1 MDILEEIDKIL
12 GERKIVS
19 EYVMGFDE
27 KEQCDWHLLDLCTR
41 GRIMGIEFCRDCT
54 IFLGDWHSHY
64 DPETEWDE
72 FVSTLN
78 GIFDNELCALGSYKG
93 SIEPQNVMGAML
105 ARREDVNE
113 KYVIEEFG
121 AERIV
126 RCCFFDPSLNKEY
139 KV

>member
-1 MDILEEIDKIL
+1 
-12 GERKIVS
+12 
-19 EYVMGFDE
+19 
-27 KEQCDWHLLDLCTR
+27 
-41 GRIMGIEFCRDCT
+41 MGIEFCRDCT

-78 GIFDNELCALGSYKG
+78 GSFDNELCALGSYKG
-93 SIEPQNVMGAML
+93 RIEPQNVMGAML

-121 AERIV
+121 TERIV